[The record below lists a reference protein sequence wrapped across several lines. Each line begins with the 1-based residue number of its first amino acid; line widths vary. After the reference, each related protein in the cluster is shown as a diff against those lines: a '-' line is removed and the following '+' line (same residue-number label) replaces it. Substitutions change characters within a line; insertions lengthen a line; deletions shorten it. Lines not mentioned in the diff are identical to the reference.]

1 MENFWEELVDIIEKS
16 NKSIELLNGDKNLGI
31 QECKRMHIPQ
41 NTALF
46 IVVSN
51 SKGIII
57 DNWIRILGQ
66 SYTDNFSIIHFN
78 DCSYIEKYIE
88 GLFIVAN
95 DVVGGLFAI
104 NINRFSSGK
113 NKVWYFAPDTLEWE
127 NLDFSYNEFLA
138 WALQGNTDDFY
149 SCMRWKNWKN
159 DLKKIKYFEVVL
171 IYPFLWAKECNIETA
186 NKNIVAFDEVMQ
198 INFDNSEK
206 LG

>member
-1 MENFWEELVDIIEKS
+1 M
-16 NKSIELLNGDKNLGI
+16 
-31 QECKRMHIPQ
+31 
-41 NTALF
+41 
-46 IVVSN
+46 
-51 SKGIII
+51 
-57 DNWIRILGQ
+57 
-66 SYTDNFSIIHFN
+66 
-78 DCSYIEKYIE
+78 
-88 GLFIVAN
+88 
-95 DVVGGLFAI
+95 FAI
-104 NINRFSSGK
+104 NINRFRSGK